1 MLGQFFNL
9 ALNETE
15 KKMKK
20 SAQKMKN
27 QTKSVKNRNLNVYRV
42 STHDR
47 RSKHTAVVCA
57 HENKTSIC
65 IFFGSFYSSKKTYV
79 LEALVFGATQ
89 MRLKQKYYF

>member
-1 MLGQFFNL
+1 
-9 ALNETE
+9 
-15 KKMKK
+15 
-20 SAQKMKN
+20 MKN

-47 RSKHTAVVCA
+47 RSTQRFVCA

-79 LEALVFGATQ
+79 LEALVGATQ